1 MTLELKEIKEKI
13 KLLSQSDFINFIQ
26 ESPLS
31 DNEKEFMLDVRKGF
45 SNEFL
50 SQKYKKNIP
59 NISHWKRNIYEKLYR
74 WEKNTI
80 EIPNGN
86 KTKKIDIDEIIS
98 QKINEQFKLKNE
110 ELNRKEELLNKLL
123 ETEEKKR
130 IQKKLRKIDNQFNS
144 RGTKK
149 AEPILIVKDDFIKSE
164 SEKITITKKD
174 LKKKYLPMYAR
185 GEISSKE
192 VCNILGITKQYL
204 SSMKTEY
211 LRKGEDYFNDHKG
224 HVGNIPKNKT
234 PEEISER
241 ICSLYKEK
249 YEFRSL
255 KEFVI
260 DLEEIYKI
268 KIAISTVKNILEEKG
283 LYCRNSERFIGISNE
298 QIGTDFLSIIT
309 LMDKAIKKNELSE
322 IEQFGLIELCELAF
336 SKTYL
341 TLNSFSKKLENTN
354 YRTSYS
360 CISHYVEEKYIN
372 IQEEWN
378 YWNKNHEHFS
388 YIYNEQYRRKV
399 ISDIRNVY
407 YKMFKE
413 IEKYVKSAR
422 EKLA

>member
-1 MTLELKEIKEKI
+1 MILELKEIKEKI

-86 KTKKIDIDEIIS
+86 KTKKIDINEIIS

-149 AEPILIVKDDFIKSE
+149 AEPIILINDDSKQDKNQE
-164 SEKITITKKD
+164 ITITKKE
-174 LKKKYLPMYAR
+174 LKKKYLPMYIR

-192 VCNILGITKQYL
+192 ICNILEITPGWLSTMKKDYL
-204 SSMKTEY
+204 EKGDEY
-211 LRKGEDYFNDHKG
+211 FHA
-224 HVGNIPKNKT
+224 HGNIHRVPSNITPDKIKT
-234 PEEISER
+234 Q

-249 YEFRSL
+249 YEFKSL
-255 KEFVI
+255 KDFVI
-260 DLEEIYKI
+260 DLEDLYKI
-268 KIAISTVKNILEEKG
+268 KISISTVKKILKEQG
-283 LYCRNSERFIGISNE
+283 IYVSNTERFIGTSNE
-298 QIGTDFLSIIT
+298 QIGTDFL
-309 LMDKAIKKNELSE
+309 AIMNLIDETILKKELS
-322 IEQFGLIELCELAF
+322 ILEQFGLIELCGLAF

-341 TLNSFSKKLENTN
+341 TLNSILKKIENIS

-360 CISHYVEEKYIN
+360 CISHYIDNKIID
-372 IQEEWN
+372 IQDEWT

-388 YIYNEQYRRKV
+388 YIYNEYYRLKV
-399 ISDIRNVY
+399 ISDIRNKY
-407 YKMFKE
+407 YSMFKK
-413 IEKYVKSAR
+413 IENYVKEVK